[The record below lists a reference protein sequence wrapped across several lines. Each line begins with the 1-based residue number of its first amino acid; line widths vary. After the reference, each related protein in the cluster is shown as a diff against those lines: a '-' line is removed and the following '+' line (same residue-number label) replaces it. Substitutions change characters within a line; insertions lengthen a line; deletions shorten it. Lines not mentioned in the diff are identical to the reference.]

1 MGRRAVRTG
10 ICVAVWACAGL
21 AFGQTP
27 PQPVPFADPAA
38 PRVPDSVGP
47 PRTAFQ
53 RPNTA
58 PPGTVI
64 PDTPAVP
71 PPLLPGARDVQL
83 PNGSRVPL
91 PGSARQLIR
100 FAPRY
105 DKINADIKLL
115 PNDTQQLT
123 FVGGLIVNVTYEK
136 PGVSVEEMEFAADAG
151 VVVIRG
157 SGGANVLSGGVD
169 TGAAGADGTRVDADL
184 YLTGNVVIR
193 AKAEAGAGTKG
204 PMKSLTNT
212 LRADQVFYDVR
223 ENKCVALSADLEL
236 ATEGVKDTVHLFG
249 KEVQRLGDN
258 EWRVLDAEAFASKL
272 PSDPALVLSA
282 QEMTFTKRRVIRRN
296 IFGIPYRDAKTGEQE
311 IGSEQILTGNGVVGE
326 YSGVPFFYS
335 PVLRTDASDPLGPLT
350 GIGVGNDRIFGVQL
364 YTTWDLYKLLA
375 VRPPPG
381 HRWRLHLD
389 YLGDRGPGVGNDYF
403 YQNARGGLFGGSTP
417 PQGDDDYSR
426 GLLTWDGPNRG
437 EVRSYAMSDGGID
450 TLGGF
455 RGPRPDNPGVRG
467 RGQWFHDQDLLNAPG
482 RWLRA
487 QGQFAYLSDRDFRE
501 QFYKNEF
508 DTGRNLESYA
518 YLNGATGNLG
528 GSLLAQGNTFRP
540 WVTEAQSLPRVDG
553 YLLGESFFDGRVNY
567 SARGSAG
574 YYRLSPATKAPLP
587 VAGTDLSRYD
597 LGRFD
602 VNQELSAP
610 LDVGPIRLTP
620 YGVFDAAYYTRDNT
634 GDDRARLYGGGGLR
648 AAITYSQLFSDVDSE
663 LFNLKGLYH
672 KGQYGLNYFY
682 GRSNTDYSRLP
693 QIDRLDDDAIDVG
706 RRFIRP
712 LQPLLVPGADGVA
725 LATSPLFDPQ
735 RLAIRRLLQNKI
747 DTLDDLHVVQV
758 ENHQRLQTKRGF
770 PGSEHT
776 VDWFTLDTS
785 VSLYPEKARDN
796 FDKALAF
803 SEYAALWNVGDRTSL
818 SSSGWFDPF
827 DTGARFFSLGTNFN
841 RPDGTNF
848 FFGYRHIDPIRSRAV
863 TVAASYQL
871 SRRYSTTVASTYDFG
886 IQSALSNTLML
897 NRVGSDVTVSVGLT
911 YNAIVNN
918 FGIQFTVIPNI
929 ANLLGNS
936 LGGGRFFGNQALGM
950 R

>member
-1 MGRRAVRTG
+1 VGRRAVRIG
-10 ICVAVWACAGL
+10 VCVAVWACGGL
-21 AFGQTP
+21 AFGQAP
-27 PQPVPFADPAA
+27 PAPVPFTDPAA

-53 RPNTA
+53 RPDNS
-58 PPGTVI
+58 PPGTMI

-71 PPLLPGARDVQL
+71 PPLRPGPSELRL

-105 DKINADIKLL
+105 DKINADIAL
-115 PNDTQQLT
+115 PDKDTQQIT
-123 FVGGLIVNVTYEK
+123 FVGGLIVNITYEK
-136 PGVSVEEMEFAADAG
+136 PGGAVEEIEFAADAG

-157 SGGANVLSGGVD
+157 SGGANVLNGGID
-169 TGAAGADGTRVDADL
+169 TAAPGPDGKRVDADL

-193 AKAEAGAGTKG
+193 TKAEGDARGLAKG
-204 PMKSLTNT
+204 LTNT

-223 ENKCVALSADLEL
+223 ENKCIALDADLEL
-236 ATEGVKDTVHLFG
+236 ATEGVPDTVHLFG

-282 QEMTFTKRRVIRRN
+282 RELSFTRRRVIRQN

-311 IGSEQILTGNGVVGE
+311 LGTEQILTGNGVVGE
-326 YSGVPFFYS
+326 YAGVPFFYS
-335 PVLRTDASDPLGPLT
+335 PVLRTDATDPLGPLA
-350 GIGVGNDRIFGVQL
+350 GVGFGNDRIFGVQL

-389 YLGDRGPGVGNDYF
+389 FLGDRGPAVGNDYF
-403 YQNARGGLFGGSTP
+403 YQNARGGLFGGLTP
-417 PQGDDDYSR
+417 PAGEDDYSLGR
-426 GLLTWDGPNRG
+426 LTWDGPNRG
-437 EVRSYAMSDGGID
+437 EVRTYAMSDGGID

-455 RGPRPDNPGVRG
+455 RGPPANNPSVRG
-467 RGQWFHDQDLLNAPG
+467 RGLWFHDQDLMNAPG

-528 GSLLAQGNTFRP
+528 GSLLVQGNTFRP
-540 WVTEAQSLPRVDG
+540 WVTEAQSLPRADG
-553 YLLGESFFDGRVNY
+553 YLLGESFFDGRLNY

-574 YYRLSPATKAPLP
+574 YYRFHPASRTPLP
-587 VAGTDLSRYD
+587 IVPTDGSRYD
-597 LGRFD
+597 LGRFNVD
-602 VNQELSAP
+602 QELSAP

-634 GDDRARLYGGGGLR
+634 GEDRARLYGGGGLR
-648 AAITYSQLFSDVDSE
+648 AALTYSKLYADVDSE
-663 LFNLKGLYH
+663 LFNLRGLYH

-682 GRSNTDYSRLP
+682 GRSDTDYSRLP
-693 QIDRLDDDAIDVG
+693 QIDRLDDDAIDLG
-706 RRFIRP
+706 RRYIRP
-712 LQPLLVPGADGVA
+712 LQPTLVPGADGVA
-725 LATSPLFDPQ
+725 LAISPLFDPQ
-735 RLAIRRLLQNKI
+735 RLAIRRLLQNKV

-758 ENHQRLQTKRGF
+758 ENHQRFQTKRGF

-796 FDKALAF
+796 FDKTLAF

-827 DTGARFFSLGTNFN
+827 DSGARFFSFGTNFN

-848 FFGYRHIDPIRSRAV
+848 FLGYRHIDPIRSRAV
-863 TVAASYQL
+863 TLAASYQL
-871 SRRYSTTVASTYDFG
+871 SRRYSTTIASTYDFG
-886 IQSALSNTLML
+886 IQAALSNTVLL
-897 NRVGSDVTVSVGLT
+897 NRVGSDVTISVGFN

-918 FGIQFTVIPNI
+918 FGVQFTVIPNI
-929 ANLLGNS
+929 ARLLGNP
-936 LGGGRFFGNQALGM
+936 LAGARGFGNQALGM